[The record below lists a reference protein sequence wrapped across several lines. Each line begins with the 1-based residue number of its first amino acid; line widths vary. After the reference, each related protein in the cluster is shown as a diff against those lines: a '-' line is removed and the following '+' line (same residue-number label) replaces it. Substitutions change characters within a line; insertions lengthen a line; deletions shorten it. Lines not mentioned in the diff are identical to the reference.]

1 MNICIPYFVLEPVLP
16 YLNQG
21 RRLSMERRG
30 DRELQATIAHKVLC
44 GELELRALM
53 GRVNLSLEEFLRIR
67 VGDVLTLPNR
77 EYEELELEVG
87 EKVKFLGRP
96 GRMGT
101 RRGFRI
107 TRNVD
112 LLEDPIY
119 NEK

>member
-1 MNICIPYFVLEPVLP
+1 
-16 YLNQG
+16 
-21 RRLSMERRG
+21 
-30 DRELQATIAHKVLC
+30 
-44 GELELRALM
+44 
-53 GRVNLSLEEFLRIR
+53 
-67 VGDVLTLPNR
+67 VLTLPNR